1 MRQPAIYI
9 PHGGGPCF
17 FMDWEPADMWDSMA
31 AYLRSIQDSLP
42 GKPAAIVV
50 VSAHWLTDDFC
61 VQSAAKPAML
71 YDYYG
76 FPPHTYEL
84 QYPAAGVP
92 QLAAEIQ
99 TQLMN
104 AGFQAGLD
112 AERGFDHGVFVPL
125 LLAFPE
131 ADIPVIQ
138 LSLKNNLSPTEH
150 IACGRILENLR
161 DRNVLIIG
169 SGMSFHNMRAF
180 GDPRA
185 GDYADAFD
193 QALTAACEA
202 EPAERNARLDD
213 WESMPAARFCHP
225 PSAEEH
231 LLPLMVCAGAAG
243 QDRGRKVFSDLA
255 LRARVSAFHFG

>member
-1 MRQPAIYI
+1 MRQPSIYI

-31 AYLRSIQDSLP
+31 AYLRSLP
-42 GKPAAIVV
+42 EYLPAKPSAIVV
-50 VSAHWLTDDFC
+50 ISAHWLTDDFC
-61 VQSAAKPAML
+61 VQSSPKPAML

-84 QYPAAGVP
+84 QYPADGAP
-92 QLAAEIQ
+92 ALADNIVSRL
-99 TQLMN
+99 T
-104 AGFQAGLD
+104 QAGLNASKD
-112 AERGFDHGVFVPL
+112 ETRGYDHGVFVPL

-150 IACGRILENLR
+150 IACGRILESLR
-161 DRNVLIIG
+161 DENILILG

-180 GDPRA
+180 GNPQA
-185 GDYADAFD
+185 KAYADAFD
-193 QALTAACEA
+193 AALQQACEA
-202 EPAERNARLDD
+202 AAEQRNDQLNH
-213 WESMPAARFCHP
+213 WEELPAARFCHP
-225 PSAEEH
+225 PQAEEH

-243 QDRGRKVFSDLA
+243 NDVGKTVFSDYALLA
-255 LRARVSAFHFG
+255 KVSAFHFG